1 VRSLLQGPGPPD
13 AIFATS
19 YFRLFPFLWL
29 LNELGLRHPHD
40 VLLAGFDEP
49 VETWE
54 AEIVRNVIEEP
65 LLVVHQ
71 DAAEMG
77 RIGVDLA
84 LSAVEEANVSKQQHP
99 IRPIL
104 SWEHE
109 N

>member
-1 VRSLLQGPGPPD
+1 MWPPGEEAAFPPLSPD
-13 AIFATS
+13 HPS
-19 YFRLFPFLWL
+19 GLKRYRLPPGGGKF
-29 LNELGLRHPHD
+29 D
-40 VLLAGFDEP
+40 VPMKRLLAGFDEP
-49 VETWE
+49 METWA

-77 RIGVDLA
+77 RVAVDLA
-84 LSAVEEANVSKQQHP
+84 LSSIDGADVTEQQRL

-109 N
+109 D

>member
-1 VRSLLQGPGPPD
+1 MRSLLRGPRPPD

-19 YFRLFPFLWL
+19 YFRLFPFLEL

-49 VETWE
+49 METWE

-77 RIGVDLA
+77 RVAVNLA
-84 LSAVEEANVSKQQHP
+84 LSAVDEAGVSKKQRL

-104 SWEHE
+104 SW
-109 N
+109 